1 MVLEKGNVFLPEA
14 WTFRDT
20 CWGLCRAEQHPELR
34 TGVHSAFPSVD
45 SWPAVLSYGPKA
57 DPVLRV
63 ATPSHL
69 LHLQVGSTLL
79 RQLPAVC
86 S

>member
-1 MVLEKGNVFLPEA
+1 MCSCQRPGHLGTLAGVFV
-14 WTFRDT
+14 
-20 CWGLCRAEQHPELR
+20 GLSSIQSLG
-34 TGVHSAFPSVD
+34 TGVHSAFQSVD

-63 ATPSHL
+63 ATPSRL
-69 LHLQVGSTLL
+69 LHLQVGSTLV